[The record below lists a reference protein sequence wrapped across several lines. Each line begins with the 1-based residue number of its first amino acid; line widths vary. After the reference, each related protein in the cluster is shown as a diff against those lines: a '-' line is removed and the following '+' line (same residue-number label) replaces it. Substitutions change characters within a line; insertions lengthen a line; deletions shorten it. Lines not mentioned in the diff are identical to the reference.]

1 MDVPD
6 SCFDHLP
13 DSRNTELLRAGHRY
27 AEDIDPVGW
36 SAGRIN
42 WGLLKVFKDELDQMV
57 REGTMVLRPVDQ
69 RSLAKMEAEGAFG
82 DPHFVVECGVL
93 IAVHYMICSCVSE
106 SQLGEFDEAVQAIPL
121 LKALLD
127 RERWRGVR
135 NGGPAEYD
143 DRRLR

>member
-1 MDVPD
+1 M
-6 SCFDHLP
+6 
-13 DSRNTELLRAGHRY
+13 
-27 AEDIDPVGW
+27 GW